1 MERGGHVAFQLK
13 RPPWV
18 WRPETPPQLLCRH
31 KFGSIHMIYQ
41 SAYSQFRSTGSR
53 QDRFMKNASV
63 MLIGPG
69 AGKIDHCQG
78 AMYAELT
85 GVMQVLLLAG
95 DAGMDGVVV
104 EES

>member
-1 MERGGHVAFQLK
+1 MTIFFLFLVLRQEEDLIAWIRTL
-13 RPPWV
+13 
-18 WRPETPPQLLCRH
+18 PQG
-31 KFGSIHMIYQ
+31 KSWSIQMIYQ

-53 QDRFMKNASV
+53 QDRSRSR
-63 MLIGPG
+63 
-69 AGKIDHCQG
+69 KIDHCEG

-85 GVMQVLLLAG
+85 GIMQPLLLAG